1 MTEDNVLILPDRSAE
16 IRRQKR
22 RRKIRRR
29 KITVTIILIIGVMIG
44 IMFTPLFDLQ
54 HIVLNGNSRVTVDEV
69 IKKGGI
75 ATGDNIFAL
84 NLKKI
89 GEGVSKIPYIDAI
102 EVKRGLPDKLIVN
115 ITECVPIAVMK
126 TKKGYAVI
134 DKNGKILEALT
145 DKGTYM
151 VPEIMGFVSET
162 VKPLEKISVKEEEIF
177 KKTLEIL
184 RDLYNNNFIDVIS
197 SISVSEKNIVMKKSD
212 TFVIEMGGFEQ
223 FNAKIVMV
231 KEILAGL
238 PSDAVGTLDASN
250 ADRVYYD
257 KTNPVEPQEE
267 NLENAQ
273 PSEEAESPKQPATTE
288 QLYN

>member
-89 GEGVSKIPYIDAI
+89 GDGVSKIPYIDTI